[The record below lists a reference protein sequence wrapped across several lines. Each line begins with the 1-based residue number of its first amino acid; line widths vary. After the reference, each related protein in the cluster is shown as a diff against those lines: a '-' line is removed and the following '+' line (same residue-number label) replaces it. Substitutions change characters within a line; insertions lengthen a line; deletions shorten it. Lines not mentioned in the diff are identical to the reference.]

1 LILPGGLAGLE
12 RKAKPDMKC
21 CIGIDLGGTFIK
33 FGLTD
38 TGHRPVC
45 KLQLPTPI
53 QDGPEAVIAQMAR
66 GSRQTLE
73 AAGIDPGQV
82 VGVGIGSPGPLSLR
96 EGTIL
101 ATPNLPGMNGFPIRR
116 KLAQALGLPVTLE
129 NDANAAALGEYV
141 AGAGRDVEDLVM
153 LTLGT
158 GLGSGIVLGGK
169 IIHGSSEMGGELGH
183 LIVEPG
189 GEQCGC
195 GQRGCLERYCSATY
209 LARHAMER
217 LEAGAGTGGELERR
231 WKEKSVVDG
240 RDINEARKLGDP
252 LAAQVWDRGAYYL
265 ALGCVNVCRMLD
277 PSRIVIGGGLVKAGE
292 DLMAPVREHFAHQH
306 WTQTKIRTEITA
318 ASLGNDAGLIGAAA
332 VAWQML
338 GGPMDR
344 ERIEGRA

>member
-1 LILPGGLAGLE
+1 
-12 RKAKPDMKC
+12 MKC
-21 CIGIDLGGTFIK
+21 CIGVDLGGTFIK

-38 TGHRPVC
+38 ASHRAFC
-45 KLQLPTPI
+45 KLELPTPI
-53 QDGPEAVIAQMAR
+53 QEGPDAVVAQMAR
-66 GSRQTLE
+66 GALRTLE
-73 AAGIDPGQV
+73 TAGIDRSDV
-82 VGVGIGSPGPLSLR
+82 VGVGIGSPGPLSIR
-96 EGTIL
+96 EGVIL
-101 ATPNLPGMNGFPIRR
+101 ATPNLPGMSGFAIRR
-116 KLAQALGLPVTLE
+116 KLAQALDLPVTLE

-158 GLGSGIVLGGK
+158 GLGSGIVLGGR
-169 IIHGSSEMGGELGH
+169 ILHGSGEMAGELGH
-183 LIVEPG
+183 MIVEPG

-217 LEAGAGTGGELERR
+217 LEAGAGGGGELERR

-240 RDINEARKLGDP
+240 RDINEARRQGDP
-252 LAAQVWDRGAYYL
+252 LAGQVWDRGAYYL

-277 PSRIVIGGGLVKAGE
+277 PSVIVIGGGLVKAGE

-306 WTQTKIRTEITA
+306 WTQTKIRTELTA

-332 VAWQML
+332 VAWQGL
-338 GGPMDR
+338 RGPENR
-344 ERIEGRA
+344 TRIEGRA